1 MLWVLF
7 IWGVGGRVEEKTK
20 GENQRVL
27 LLFWGA
33 ILANIHLVTSE
44 MCHDFKL
51 QRLTDAAFAWL
62 TVSDNHNFR
71 TLLGVTQNLPAL
83 APAEHAEHL
92 TLRHWVG
99 SMSAQKPVDYQKW
112 IQ

>member
-1 MLWVLF
+1 MGALKKKPK
-7 IWGVGGRVEEKTK
+7 GKTS
-20 GENQRVL
+20 VFCFC
-27 LLFWGA
+27 FWGA